1 MENFS
6 ILKSDQIVDYRVV
19 TLSKPDYSH
28 VFIAHLIQSGFHH
41 AFQLATRFLNLLL
54 YTVNQSSTDNLS
66 QHGNKRIFF
75 FLKLKEIYFK

>member
-6 ILKSDQIVDYRVV
+6 ILKSDIIVDYRVV

-41 AFQLATRFLNLLL
+41 AFQLATRFLNLLS
-54 YTVNQSSTDNLS
+54 YTVNQSLTEDLS
-66 QHGNKRIFF
+66 QHGK
-75 FLKLKEIYFK
+75 K